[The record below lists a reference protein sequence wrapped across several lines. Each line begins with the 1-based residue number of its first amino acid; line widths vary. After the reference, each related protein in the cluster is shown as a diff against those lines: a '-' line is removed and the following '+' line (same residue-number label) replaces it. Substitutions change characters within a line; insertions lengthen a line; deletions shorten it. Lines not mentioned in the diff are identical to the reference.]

1 MTCPVGLRV
10 LAQRDGMGSDVGGG
24 DPAATP
30 AAPAADGRTNR
41 QQDAAAEITEMLAK
55 IKFECCLDPWLA
67 EAAALHSANEMMGI
81 SPRGTLTEQAKLLL
95 DTMGLALPSSS
106 QQKPGPERAA
116 PGPSTTPRGRVLP
129 AWSQQ
134 KPGPKRAGPGPS
146 TTPRE
151 RVDAAPGTSTTQRE
165 CVDAAPGTSTTQ
177 RECVDAS
184 TSAAAHTTRCDIVV
198 GGWVVGGGWRVV
210 GDGC

>member
-1 MTCPVGLRV
+1 MTRPVGLRV

-129 AWSQQ
+129 ASSQH

-165 CVDAAPGTSTTQ
+165 CVDASTL
-177 RECVDAS
+177 RRRPHYKVRYRS
-184 TSAAAHTTRCDIVV
+184 
-198 GGWVVGGGWRVV
+198 GWVGGGWRLE
-210 GDGC
+210 GGG